1 MATGIIVPVAGAAQ
15 GRKGRNSAMPES
27 GAADGTRRQRAD
39 DSRMQTRHIK
49 AWLTGARGQRLALGA
64 TLVLLGALA
73 WQLSQLTWLL
83 IPEPTA
89 DDVRSTTQPVAT
101 PVSRAPDRDYSRIAQ
116 WHLMGKADA
125 VPEARPE
132 PSVPVDAPETRLN
145 LVLRGVLASGSK
157 ALARAIIAEDRGEE
171 KMYKV
176 GDRLPGNAELVE
188 ILSDRVILRRGGRHE
203 TLRLPRE
210 NLEDTAP
217 AGGSGYR
224 RRTASAAGNADAGA
238 ILSRYRQQ
246 LRSNPRSLIELV
258 RPIPETRNNRF
269 NGFRLFPGSKPE
281 LFRKLGLRP
290 GDLVTEVNGIPL
302 DSPSRGVQ
310 VLQDLKDADEIRL
323 HIRRGRRE
331 LDLSFRLS

>member
-1 MATGIIVPVAGAAQ
+1 
-15 GRKGRNSAMPES
+15 
-27 GAADGTRRQRAD
+27 
-39 DSRMQTRHIK
+39 MQTRHIK

-64 TLVLLGALA
+64 TLVLLGGLA

-83 IPEPTA
+83 VPEPATEIGSPLP
-89 DDVRSTTQPVAT
+89 RSSALPATQ
-101 PVSRAPDRDYSRIAQ
+101 APARDYSRIAQ

-125 VPEARPE
+125 APETRPE

-203 TLRLPRE
+203 TLRLPKE
-210 NLEDTAP
+210 SLEDAAP
-217 AGGSGYR
+217 AGRPGYR
-224 RRTASAAGNADAGA
+224 RRAASAGGNADAGA

-246 LRSNPRSLIELV
+246 IQSNPRSLIELV

-310 VLQDLKDADEIRL
+310 VLQDLKDADEIRM